1 MGVEIIFDR
10 EAYKIDGEDI
20 RRTKI
25 ESLKDRVGNGEMTEE
40 EFREEL
46 NRLARVREEDKYLLL
61 SYHGAN
67 NCFNQDGSIA
77 KDWSI
82 MAYGDKTEVMKRVI
96 SVSTDFES
104 GLVRYSNGKGK
115 PETFIESWRKKVNNA
130 KDFEEFFKDFHR
142 IETRFRFLNESDKEK
157 LEDWELELMEGDG
170 WEENRNFGMYDLVYS
185 KPIESLSDFREYQE
199 LKEEMENKTPVI
211 TIR

>member
-10 EAYKIDGEDI
+10 KAYRIDGEDI
-20 RRTKI
+20 KEAKI
-25 ESLKDRVGNGEMTEE
+25 EDLKNKTDSDEITEE

-46 NRLARVREEDKYLLL
+46 NRLIRRNEEDKYLLL
-61 SYHGAN
+61 CYHGSN

-82 MAYGDKTEVMKRVI
+82 MAYGDKTEVMKRII
-96 SVSTDFES
+96 SISTDFES
-104 GLVRYSNGKGK
+104 GMVRYSNGRGK
-115 PETFIESWRKKVNNA
+115 PETYIKSWRKKVNNA
-130 KDFEEFFKDFHR
+130 KDFEEFFEDFRR

-170 WEENRNFGMYDLVYS
+170 WEENRNFGMYDSVYS
-185 KPIESLSDFREYQE
+185 KPVESLSDFREYRE
-199 LKEEMENKTPVI
+199 LKERMENKPPVMI
-211 TIR
+211 IR